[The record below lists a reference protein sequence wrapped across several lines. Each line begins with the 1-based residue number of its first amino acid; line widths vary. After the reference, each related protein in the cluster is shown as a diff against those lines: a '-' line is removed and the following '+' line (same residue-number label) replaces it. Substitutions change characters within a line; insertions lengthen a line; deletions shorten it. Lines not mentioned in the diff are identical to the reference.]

1 MTSNDTA
8 RETKALE
15 INVMAWMFLIV
26 AGLLEVAW
34 ASLLDATKG
43 FTKPAPTAGFLATLA
58 ASMYLLSLATRT
70 IPISIGYAIWVGIG
84 LVGTLAVGIL
94 VEGDQ
99 PSANQIAAVAALAA
113 SIAAVKLT
121 AS

>member
-34 ASLLDATKG
+34 ASLLGATKG
-43 FTKPAPTAGFLATLA
+43 FTKPAPSAGFLATLA

-70 IPISIGYAIWVGIG
+70 IPISTGYAIWVGIG
-84 LVGTLAVGIL
+84 TVGTFAVGMWSKATNPMPTRSL
-94 VEGDQ
+94 Q
-99 PSANQIAAVAALAA
+99 L
-113 SIAAVKLT
+113 
-121 AS
+121 